1 MVNVIPTLPSQPT
14 LDMGYPTPE
23 QLALI
28 NKYRPKGTPPIEAD
42 EVISIPFI
50 ASDNLVSRSLG
61 AWDIDSLYSMAKLFP
76 GRPLTLDHR
85 WEQVE
90 KTVGFVYDAA
100 VIKTPDAPPA
110 TLNKVDNFSL
120 NRQIV
125 ARNGFAQLV
134 LYTCVEATSPVVS
147 GLRFRRLGDVST
159 GGFTNAT
166 PICPLCE
173 TSFDSSNCP
182 HYIPDFWTMLM
193 ADYGEIDEELVAPF
207 FIRTGFIDAVEL
219 SLVLCGNLPG
229 ASVVAVG
236 DE

>member
-1 MVNVIPTLPSQPT
+1 MISSYTSSPNLVL
-14 LDMGYPTPE
+14 GHPTPN
-23 QLALI
+23 QLSLI

-61 AWDIDSLYSMAKLFP
+61 AWDIDSLHCMQRLFP
-76 GRPLTLDHR
+76 SRPLTINHE

-90 KTVGFVYDAA
+90 KVVGFIYDAV
-100 VIKTPDAPPA
+100 VIMRPDAPPA
-110 TLNKVDNFSL
+110 LLNKVGNFDL

-159 GGFTNAT
+159 GGFTNKS
-166 PICPLCE
+166 PGCPLCE
-173 TSFDSSNCP
+173 TSFDDPDCP
-182 HYIPDFWTMLM
+182 HYIPDFWTMMM
-193 ADYGEIDEELVAPF
+193 AEYGEIKEELIAPY
-207 FIRTGFIDAVEL
+207 FIRQGFVDAVEL

-229 ASVVAVG
+229 ASVVVTG